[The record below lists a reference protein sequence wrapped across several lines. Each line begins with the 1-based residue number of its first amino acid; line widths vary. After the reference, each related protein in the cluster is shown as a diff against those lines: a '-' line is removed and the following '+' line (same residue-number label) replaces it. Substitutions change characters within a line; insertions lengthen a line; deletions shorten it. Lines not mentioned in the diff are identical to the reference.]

1 MDGCVGDCRLVTNL
15 PPAEPLKMESTMG
28 VYDDLRLDELAVEM
42 NRVLEEAIAL
52 WGNRDQGAS
61 TTTSMTLEVQRPP
74 S

>member
-1 MDGCVGDCRLVTNL
+1 
-15 PPAEPLKMESTMG
+15 MESTMG